1 MPGSTYTVPGRFA
14 GKIVIVTGA
23 GSGIGRSTALRLA
36 REGATVIAAD
46 ISGPRLQELTAE
58 NPSLPLVPVT
68 ADLTKEQDVWNVV
81 KAAGGRVD
89 GLVNNAGVA
98 DAALPAAEVD
108 DETWDRVFAIN
119 VTAAMR
125 LTRAVL
131 PHMLQA
137 GAGAIVNVSSIASLR
152 GSAAG
157 AAYTASKHALNGLT
171 KSIAVFYSAKGIRAN
186 VVAPGRVA
194 TNIDATY
201 RSELATEVLK
211 PLVRACAPNWADPD
225 EIAATITFL
234 LSDDAGNVNGAV
246 LACDGGWS
254 ARSPRPGLRDDDR
267 SSGQPP

>member
-1 MPGSTYTVPGRFA
+1 MPGSTFTVPGRFA
-14 GKIVIVTGA
+14 GKTVIVTGA
-23 GSGIGRSTALRLA
+23 GSGIGRATALRLA

-46 ISGPRLQELTAE
+46 ISAPRLQELAAE
-58 NPSLPLVPVT
+58 DSSPPLVLVR
-68 ADLTKEQDVWNVV
+68 ADLTREQDVRNVV
-81 KAAGGRVD
+81 EAAGGRVD
-89 GLVNNAGVA
+89 GLVNSAGIA

-119 VTAAMR
+119 VTAVMR

-131 PHMLQA
+131 RLMLQD

-152 GSAAG
+152 ASAAG
-157 AAYTASKHALNGLT
+157 AAYTASKHALNGFT
-171 KSIAVFYSAKGIRAN
+171 KSIAVFYAAKGIRAN

-201 RSELATEVLK
+201 RSELAIEVLA
-211 PLVRACAPNWADPD
+211 PLVRANAPNLAKPD

-246 LACDGGWS
+246 LACDGAWS
-254 ARSPRPGLRDDDR
+254 AR
-267 SSGQPP
+267 